1 MLAANIVEIDVDAL
15 GRSGLHG
22 GQQIAAGVI
31 VDDIIDAE
39 ALQPC
44 ALVVTAGAG
53 DHGAALQLGN
63 LRDDAANGTG
73 GTGDKHHVT
82 GLGLADLGEAG
93 PSGEAGHTEH
103 AQEAFHRNATRH
115 VELFQCS
122 RRGNEGLAPAEHGG
136 DDVALPQPFRVA
148 FHHHANG
155 TALQRLADLERRH
168 ITRPVIH
175 AAPHVGVD
183 RHELVLHQ
191 HFAAARSR
199 QFAVCEC
206 EIFGGGH
213 ADRAAGKAD
222 FAGNGHDGI
231 LLWLEIP

>member
-22 GQQIAAGVI
+22 GQQIAAGAI
-31 VDDIIDAE
+31 VDDMIDAE

-82 GLGLADLGEAG
+82 GLGLADLRQAG
-93 PSGEAGHTEH
+93 PGGEAGHAEH

-115 VELFQCS
+115 VELFQCCS
-122 RRGNEGLAPAEHGG
+122 RGNERLAPAEHGG

-148 FHHHANG
+148 FHHHADG

-191 HFAAARSR
+191 HFAGARSS
-199 QFAVCEC
+199 QFATGERK
-206 EIFGGGH
+206 IFGGGH

-231 LLWLEIP
+231 LLWLKTP